1 MLIAEDTATATATAT
16 GGDDSDCGTPIATE
30 VGPRRGLVFART
42 RQQNRADPVPCWPEP
57 ARDVPF
63 GVCVRR
69 GDTQRLIKARTRV
82 AVSQFPVQ
90 TLDKDVAPL
99 CARPQGDNST
109 PVTAMEVSA
118 NAVPVDA
125 VEAAGTEAPQAT
137 VVAAP
142 AKKWAPTVSKSAGV
156 VSAR

>member
-1 MLIAEDTATATATAT
+1 
-16 GGDDSDCGTPIATE
+16 
-30 VGPRRGLVFART
+30 
-42 RQQNRADPVPCWPEP
+42 
-57 ARDVPF
+57 
-63 GVCVRR
+63 
-69 GDTQRLIKARTRV
+69 
-82 AVSQFPVQ
+82 
-90 TLDKDVAPL
+90 
-99 CARPQGDNST
+99 
-109 PVTAMEVSA
+109 MEVSA